1 MNIRPKSP
9 ELIQAQIASFAAE
22 TVEHTQSKQHIFNN
36 IGKLAAGE
44 VVNLAYT
51 TKAHIE
57 LYDENGKYLLDE
69 DGAPAMI
76 PRGTELTAA
85 TKDEYTQYLRTVVG
99 SRHEAITT
107 RTNLLEQYA
116 QFEPDIT
123 RLAGE
128 LASAENEKDH
138 PAYLGSGS
146 NTAAFRVSH
155 EGKQYAVRIGT
166 GARTGGAMGID
177 GRAIVTARAKGV
189 PHLEQVVAISYDNS
203 AIVTELMPGR
213 ELDKDTPIES
223 MQQVTDEQLSDF
235 VDTVITANE
244 RGIDIDPKPT
254 NILYDSEEGFGI
266 IDFNPANSSTEL
278 GRMVG
283 DMAVALSNTGFYGGS
298 SVNKITPEAYAQ
310 DLEWNKVHLDL
321 VTRYRSAV
329 LDKLDG
335 VDLDNALEK
344 IDQNI
349 EYARSEIE
357 QLSNPDEVAVRVARA
372 KEFAERKKPTG
383 SWTSV

>member
-22 TVEHTQSKQHIFNN
+22 TVERAEAKQHIFNN

-44 VVNLAYT
+44 TVNLAYT
-51 TKAHIE
+51 TKTNKE

-85 TKDEYTQYLRTVVG
+85 TKDEYAQYLRSVGG

-128 LASAENEKDH
+128 LASTENEKDH

-146 NTAAFRVSH
+146 NTAAFRIDH
-155 EGKQYAVRIGT
+155 EGKQYAVRICT
-166 GARTGGAMGID
+166 GAMAGGAMGVD

-189 PHLEQVVAISYDNS
+189 PHLEQVVAMSYDNS

-213 ELDKDTPIES
+213 ELGKDTPIES
-223 MQQVTDEQLSDF
+223 MQQVTDEQLFDF
-235 VDTVITANE
+235 VDTVIAANK

-254 NILYDSEEGFGI
+254 NIFYDSEEGFGI
-266 IDFNPANSSTEL
+266 IDLNPASSKTEL
-278 GRMVG
+278 GNTVG
-283 DMAVALSNTGFYGGS
+283 DMATSLSNTGFYGRGVRS
-298 SVNKITPEAYAQ
+298 NTTHEGYAR

-321 VTRYRSAV
+321 VTRYRAAV

-335 VDLDNALEK
+335 VDLDNALEM
-344 IDQNI
+344 IDKNI

>member
-9 ELIQAQIASFAAE
+9 ELVQAQIASFAAE
-22 TVEHTQSKQHIFNN
+22 TVERHEARQHIFNN
-36 IGKLAAGE
+36 IGSLAVGNVTE
-44 VVNLAYT
+44 ITYSSKTDEYLR
-51 TKAHIE
+51 
-57 LYDENGKYLLDE
+57 DENGDYIRTE
-69 DGAPAMI
+69 DGLAMI

-85 TKDEYTQYLRTVVG
+85 TKGEYTQYLRSVG
-99 SRHEAITT
+99 GLRHEAIAT
-107 RTNLLEQYA
+107 RVNLLEQYA
-116 QFEPDIT
+116 QFEPNIT

-128 LASAENEKDH
+128 LASTENEKDH

-166 GARTGGAMGID
+166 GVRTGGSMGVD

-189 PHLEQVVAISYDNS
+189 PHLEQVIAVSYDDS

-213 ELDKDTPIES
+213 ELGKDTPIES

-235 VDTVITANE
+235 VDTVIAANE

-254 NILYDSEEGFGI
+254 NIFYDSKEGFGI
-266 IDFNPANSSTEL
+266 IDLNPANGKTEL
-278 GRMVG
+278 GSTVG
-283 DMAVALSNTGFYGGS
+283 SMATSLSNTGFYGRGVRS
-298 SVNKITPEAYAQ
+298 NTTHEGNAR

-321 VTRYRSAV
+321 VTRYRAAV
-329 LDKLDG
+329 ADKLDG
-335 VDLDNALEK
+335 AALDNALEM
-344 IDQNI
+344 IDRQV

-357 QLSNPDEVAVRVARA
+357 QLSSPDEVARRVARA